1 MLKWRPINVTC
12 EIKNVQV
19 QIQPPLQGG
28 DLPLQVH
35 VYSISIL
42 STEHDSTIQPK
53 IYPFKDKASYDN
65 WKSLFTSSRA
75 RRYEHSL
82 PTVTLLGNYIFSR
95 DITDFRREK
104 FPIEDSR
111 WMYINNKADVYIWST
126 TIKCKAKFWRSPTEI
141 FNTPEAV
148 IAFPRVQKKTDDK
161 FSVIPVPADP
171 HETG

>member
-1 MLKWRPINVTC
+1 MQPVKLKMYKCKFSHHCKEETYHF
-12 EIKNVQV
+12 KFTF
-19 QIQPPLQGG
+19 IQL
-28 DLPLQVH
+28 
-35 VYSISIL
+35 VYYQLNMTALYSRKFI
-42 STEHDSTIQPK
+42 
-53 IYPFKDKASYDN
+53 PFKDKASYDN
-65 WKSLFTSSRA
+65 WKSLFTSLRA

-126 TIKCKAKFWRSPTEI
+126 TFKCKAKFWRSPTEI